1 MTLFDRYLIRRLA
14 GMALRVCAAFA
25 GIFVL
30 VDLLTVRLEK
40 ITRYDIPLVT
50 TVEYYVYQ
58 MPMILFEYHV
68 LSVAMLAAGLMVF
81 GKLAQNQELTSL
93 LAGGVSLRRLAVP
106 ALGLALL
113 VSSAAFLTAETAG
126 VEAVARQKVIDDNY
140 FRRVSGSDR
149 GAQSWTNLGED
160 RWTCHVLSF
169 NREALTGQ
177 NVFLHLN
184 EPDRVEEIRAGRIYW
199 EPDSREW
206 LLEDGYWFRFD
217 PNQEWQGSSER
228 ITQRAAPFSAPPEEL
243 FALDQPPGAVSIG
256 ALAADIERAERLNT
270 PTQSARIALH
280 EKVARPMTGFIMMLL
295 ALPFAARIR
304 RGGVAAGFGASLAI
318 GMVFLLAHFSAT
330 GLGHLGLLPPWFA
343 AWIANAVFFA
353 CGTVLIFRTPT

>member
-1 MTLFDRYLIRRLA
+1 MTLFDGYLVRKLA
-14 GMALRVCAAFA
+14 ATVLRVCTAFI

-30 VDLLTVRLEK
+30 VDLLTARFEQ
-40 ITRYDIPLVT
+40 IGRYEVPVLKAAA
-50 TVEYYVYQ
+50 YYVYQ
-58 MPMILFEYHV
+58 LPIILFEYQV
-68 LSVAMLAAGLMVF
+68 LSVALLAAGLMVF
-81 GKLAQNQELTSL
+81 GRLAQNQELTAL

-106 ALGLALL
+106 ALALGLL
-113 VSSAAFLTAETAG
+113 VSAGAFFIAETTG
-126 VEAVARQKVIDDNY
+126 VEAVARQKIIDENY
-140 FRRVSGSDR
+140 FRRVSSSDR
-149 GAQSWTNLGED
+149 SAQSWTNLGEE

-177 NVFLHLN
+177 DVYLHLN
-184 EPDRVEEIRAGRIYW
+184 GPDRVEEIRAGRIYW
-199 EPDSREW
+199 EPDTREW
-206 LLEDGYWFRFD
+206 LLE
-217 PNQEWQGSSER
+217 EWQGSSER
-228 ITQRAAPFSAPPEEL
+228 ITQRAAPFSASPEEL
-243 FALDQPPGAVSIG
+243 FALDQPAGAVSYWT
-256 ALAADIERAERLNT
+256 LAADIERAERLNT

-343 AWIANAVFFA
+343 AWIVNAVFFVG
-353 CGTVLIFRTPT
+353 GTVLFFRTPT